1 MTIQHYLPATGAT
14 VEKDN
19 ITTAATTAATA
30 AVAAITN
37 KYKRFVESYV
47 PSDVNQQDAIVV
59 VNIISNYATHFRL
72 TRVDWNKIIR
82 CCDPNNNGRIT
93 QLVLFDFDSSSDR
106 MTMSYHHHHRR
117 RRHKINNMNNQDYS
131 YDLSATKETP
141 LLLLSQLDKLEKLE
155 LRHCRSLPLSD
166 LRAMNSLKWFN
177 LCITMKDK
185 FRIPENRNWYP
196 PNMTTFMIRG
206 FKVNGDPL
214 DAIIAT
220 SIIMEIPPLFED
232 DDDDD
237 DDDNNPK
244 EIKDILQ
251 EVNGIGRFVKYDKR
265 TGRINEL
272 NLSGCINNDSR
283 RNISLHLPYTIGRL
297 DMLTK
302 LYLYNICD
310 VPKEITNLI
319 HLKVLRLDSCS
330 ELFDPQIKLP
340 GIKELQIRHSCTYE
354 LLSWITTCFS
364 GLQSLEILGIDT
376 EEAHRVL
383 HTLGGRFSSRCP
395 SPNQQSS
402 TTTTTT
408 AGSSCFMENL
418 TKLHISLAVHDDY
431 VEGLEDAIFGIL
443 RIHPNLS
450 KLYVER
456 VGGRVEEEE
465 EKEEE
470 EEEEEED
477 NNLLEILMVKILK
490 QYPRLRRLSIGGP
503 NTITL
508 DRHHRLNPSFSDRC
522 AVLLNQN
529 HCGRVLLMNQGTCCN
544 SSVMSPSRSSCETTT
559 TTTTTAIVAP
569 NHYHHNQNQ
578 SNSRRNWIPVSLW
591 PRVLERAQKISY
603 FGKVTPTKKD
613 NHNNNNNNIQKA
625 SAIYLLLRN
634 GPALAMRKEFGF
646 SFLKDKKCNIN
657 NAHAATSKRNSSII
671 VSESSDNNN
680 PKYYTTMKTRQGTKK
695 RKQRSFD

>member
-1 MTIQHYLPATGAT
+1 MTIQHYLPATGAA

-106 MTMSYHHHHRR
+106 MTMSYHHHHHR

-177 LCITMKDK
+177 LCITKKDN

-220 SIIMEIPPLFED
+220 SIIMEIPPLLED
-232 DDDDD
+232 DDDG
-237 DDDNNPK
+237 DNNSK

-283 RNISLHLPYTIGRL
+283 RNSSLHLPYTIGRL

-364 GLQSLEILGIDT
+364 GVQSLEILGIDT
-376 EEAHRVL
+376 EEVHRVL

-402 TTTTTT
+402 TTTTTTTTT

-431 VEGLEDAIFGIL
+431 VEGLEDALFGIL

-456 VGGRVEEEE
+456 VGGRVVE
-465 EKEEE
+465 EEE

-529 HCGRVLLMNQGTCCN
+529 HCGRVLLMNQD
-544 SSVMSPSRSSCETTT
+544 
-559 TTTTTAIVAP
+559 ILF
-569 NHYHHNQNQ
+569 
-578 SNSRRNWIPVSLW
+578 W
-591 PRVLERAQKISY
+591 
-603 FGKVTPTKKD
+603 KVTPTKKD
-613 NHNNNNNNIQKA
+613 NNNNDDNNNIQKA

-646 SFLKDKKCNIN
+646 SFLKDKKCNSN
-657 NAHAATSKRNSSII
+657 VHAATSKVNSSII

>member
-1 MTIQHYLPATGAT
+1 MAIQHYLPATGA
-14 VEKDN
+14 VEEED

-30 AVAAITN
+30 DVAAITN
-37 KYKRFVESYV
+37 RYKRFVESYV
-47 PSDVNQQDAIVV
+47 PSDVNQQDAIAV
-59 VNIISNYATHFRL
+59 VNIISNYTNFRL
-72 TRVDWNKIIR
+72 ARVDWNKIIR

-93 QLVLFDFDSSSDR
+93 QLVLFDFDFSSERMSMSD
-106 MTMSYHHHHRR
+106 HHH
-117 RRHKINNMNNQDYS
+117 RRHKINDMNNQDYS
-131 YDLSATKETP
+131 YDLSATKGTH
-141 LLLLSQLDKLEKLE
+141 LLLLSQLDKLERLE

-177 LCITMKDK
+177 LCITIKDN

-206 FKVNGDPL
+206 FKVSGDPL

-220 SIIMEIPPLFED
+220 SIIMEIPPLLD
-232 DDDDD
+232 DDDG
-237 DDDNNPK
+237 DNNPR

-283 RNISLHLPYTIGRL
+283 RNVSLHLPSTIGRL
-297 DMLTK
+297 DLLTK
-302 LYLYNICD
+302 LYLYNIGD
-310 VPKEITNLI
+310 VPKEIMDLI
-319 HLKVLRLDSCS
+319 HLKVLRLDGCS

-376 EEAHRVL
+376 EEAHQVL

-395 SPNQQSS
+395 NQQSS
-402 TTTTTT
+402 TTTTT

-418 TKLHISLAVHDDY
+418 TKLHVSLAVHDDY

-456 VGGRVEEEE
+456 VGGRAEEEE

-470 EEEEEED
+470 EEEED
-477 NNLLEILMVKILK
+477 NNLLELLMVKILE

-508 DRHHRLNPSFSDRC
+508 DRHHRLNSSFSDRC

-544 SSVMSPSRSSCETTT
+544 SSVMSPSRSPSETTITTT
-559 TTTTTAIVAP
+559 TTTTVVAP
-569 NHYHHNQNQ
+569 SHYHHNQNQ
-578 SNSRRNWIPVSLW
+578 NNNRRNWIPVSLW

-613 NHNNNNNNIQKA
+613 NNSNNTIQKA

-646 SFLKDKKCNIN
+646 SFLKKKKKIT
-657 NAHAATSKRNSSII
+657 NAHATSKGNSSII
-671 VSESSDNNN
+671 VSESSDNTS
-680 PKYYTTMKTRQGTKK
+680 KYTTMKTRQGTKK

>member
-1 MTIQHYLPATGAT
+1 MTIQHYLPTTG
-14 VEKDN
+14 
-19 ITTAATTAATA
+19 
-30 AVAAITN
+30 VANTSTN
-37 KYKRFVESYV
+37 NSNSRYYKKIVESYV

-59 VNIISNYATHFRL
+59 VAIISNHTNFRL

-82 CCDPNNNGRIT
+82 CCDSNNNGKIT
-93 QLVLFDFDSSSDR
+93 QLVLFDFDFSTER
-106 MTMSYHHHHRR
+106 MSMSYHHHRR
-117 RRHKINNMNNQDYS
+117 RRHKTNDMNNENYS
-131 YDLSATKETP
+131 YDLSATTTKGTP

-166 LRAMNSLKWFN
+166 LCTMNSLKWLN
-177 LCITMKDK
+177 LCITMKDN

-196 PNMTTFMIRG
+196 PNMTTFMIHG
-206 FKVNGDPL
+206 YKVNGDPL

-220 SIIMEIPPLFED
+220 SIVMEIPPLL
-232 DDDDD
+232 D
-237 DDDNNPK
+237 DDDNDDDSPR

-283 RNISLHLPYTIGRL
+283 RNVSLRLPSTIGRL

-302 LYLYNICD
+302 LYLYNISN

-319 HLKVLRLDSCS
+319 HLKVLRLDGCF

-340 GIKELQIRHSCTYE
+340 GIKELQIRHSCTYQ

-376 EEAHRVL
+376 KEAHQVL
-383 HTLGGRFSSRCP
+383 HTLGGRY
-395 SPNQQSS
+395 SPRYPKRQS
-402 TTTTTT
+402 TT
-408 AGSSCFMENL
+408 CFMENL
-418 TKLHISLAVHDDY
+418 TKLHVSLAVPDDY
-431 VEGLEDAIFGIL
+431 VEGLDDAIFGIL

-456 VGGRVEEEE
+456 VGGRVVE
-465 EKEEE
+465 EKGEEEEE

-477 NNLLEILMVKILK
+477 DNNNLLELLMVKILK

-508 DRHHRLNPSFSDRC
+508 DRHHQLNSSFSDRC
-522 AVLLNQN
+522 AIILNQN
-529 HCGRVLLMNQGTCCN
+529 HCGRVLLLNQGSTCCN
-544 SSVMSPSRSSCETTT
+544 SSSAMSGSRISSATTT
-559 TTTTTAIVAP
+559 ITTTATTTATTVLP
-569 NHYHHNQNQ
+569 SHYHHNTN
-578 SNSRRNWIPVSLW
+578 NKNNNHRNWIPVSLW

-603 FGKVTPTKKD
+603 FGGKLTPAKKD
-613 NHNNNNNNIQKA
+613 NNNTIQKA

-646 SFLKDKKCNIN
+646 SFLDKKKKYNIG
-657 NAHAATSKRNSSII
+657 AHATSNGSSSSSSSI
-671 VSESSDNNN
+671 VVSSDSSNNN
-680 PKYYTTMKTRQGTKK
+680 SKNTATMKTRQGTKK